1 MSQSVRRTIRGF
13 HVDDEGQWVAELS
26 CFHNQHVR
34 HRPPFENRP
43 WVLNNER
50 RAEHI
55 GTPIDC
61 TLCFDGE
68 LPTALKLVRSV
79 GPFDETNLPNELR
92 APHEI
97 ADGRWGLFRVGEGA
111 TRLILDEQSRDVLL
125 QAGEERAM
133 PPAVVHH
140 LEIVGHVSIEID
152 FLAPR

>member
-68 LPTALKLVRSV
+68 LPTAL
-79 GPFDETNLPNELR
+79 R

-125 QAGEERAM
+125 QAGEERAI